1 MAYSVNLYYL
11 MGVTLWR
18 RRVTKLPDMA
28 EIPYVTVQVPLYNE
42 RYVSRRIIDAVAKLD
57 WPHDRLQIQVLDDS
71 TDETKAIVAEAVEQ
85 WRARGLNIEQI
96 CRPNRTGYKAGAL
109 AYALPQA
116 TGELIAIFDADF
128 IPPPTFLRDTVP
140 ALLNDPKAAFVQA
153 RWDHLNLQD
162 SWLTRIQAIA
172 IDSHFMIEQ
181 FARFS
186 GGFAFNFNGTAGVWR
201 RTAIDDA
208 GGWQSH
214 TLTEDL
220 DLSYRAWLHGWHGLY
235 RPEVLS
241 PAELPPTMTAF
252 RRQQAR
258 WQRGSIECA
267 RMLLPSIWRSKYPL
281 LPKVQATIH
290 LLGPLVT
297 PIMAFLML
305 SYPLLLLILRQ
316 YPDAY
321 IPMSLV
327 NVSGPLTVAP
337 TLFFLFSQLLAR
349 KPQWQAFVAV
359 LLCQIIGAGMAMN
372 TLRAVLK
379 ALLGQRGEFLR
390 TPKWGDSKPTA
401 GTYRLKPDVGVLID
415 LLWGFYCLV
424 LVAVGLT
431 YGHMFIIAYGLMSCL
446 GSWWV
451 ALWTIWPSLRA
462 AFQTRRAALTAKSA

>member
-1 MAYSVNLYYL
+1 
-11 MGVTLWR
+11 
-18 RRVTKLPDMA
+18 
-28 EIPYVTVQVPLYNE
+28 
-42 RYVSRRIIDAVAKLD
+42 
-57 WPHDRLQIQVLDDS
+57 
-71 TDETKAIVAEAVEQ
+71 
-85 WRARGLNIEQI
+85 
-96 CRPNRTGYKAGAL
+96 
-109 AYALPQA
+109 
-116 TGELIAIFDADF
+116 
-128 IPPPTFLRDTVP
+128 
-140 ALLNDPKAAFVQA
+140 
-153 RWDHLNLQD
+153 
-162 SWLTRIQAIA
+162 
-172 IDSHFMIEQ
+172 
-181 FARFS
+181 
-186 GGFAFNFNGTAGVWR
+186 
-201 RTAIDDA
+201 
-208 GGWQSH
+208 
-214 TLTEDL
+214 
-220 DLSYRAWLHGWHGLY
+220 
-235 RPEVLS
+235 
-241 PAELPPTMTAF
+241 
-252 RRQQAR
+252 
-258 WQRGSIECA
+258 
-267 RMLLPSIWRSKYPL
+267 
-281 LPKVQATIH
+281 
-290 LLGPLVT
+290 
-297 PIMAFLML
+297 MAFLML

-431 YGHMFIIAYGLMSCL
+431 YGHMFIIAYGLMSCI